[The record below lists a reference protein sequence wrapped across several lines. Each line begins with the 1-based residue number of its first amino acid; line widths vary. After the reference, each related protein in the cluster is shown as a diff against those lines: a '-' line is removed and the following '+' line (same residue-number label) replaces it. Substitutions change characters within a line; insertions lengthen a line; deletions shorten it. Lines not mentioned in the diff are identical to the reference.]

1 MRVGSPTNSPNLN
14 ASEASVRR
22 ILVLTTSYPSDEND
36 PSGIFIAKL
45 LGAIRKRG
53 YSVKVVAPSS
63 GTFYGHRLID
73 GVETLRFGYFLP
85 HSLERLTRGGGGIPE
100 NMAGSL
106 LARVQLVPM
115 MLRFVLVGLSE
126 APGSDIIYANW
137 LGAGL
142 AGAVINFFTKKPL
155 VVSFRGDDGYLAR
168 DRPLWRALTKWV
180 TARSS
185 AVAPVSGELLE
196 IMKGIG
202 VPDEKCFLP
211 RFGVDTEMF
220 HPPKVPRHEDPETR
234 ILFVGSLIVRKG
246 LHDLLEAL
254 ADPAFQRVKLI
265 VVGEGS
271 YGPQL
276 NELCDRLGLKD
287 RTEWRG
293 TVPPVGVAELMRSSD
308 ILCLPSYMEGRP
320 NAVNEAMASGLPVVT
335 TRIGG
340 IPDMVEEGRTAFLF
354 EPGNVGELRGF
365 LLALVSD
372 PDLRKKMGQAGRD
385 LLIRTGVSWDSTAE
399 EFDSLF
405 LRIIGQ
411 TPGVQAQLYIVSS
424 HPISIRFRRGRKPP
438 YV

>member
-1 MRVGSPTNSPNLN
+1 MSECGSTNIDNSQK
-14 ASEASVRR
+14 SGCSGRR

-53 YSVKVVAPSS
+53 YFVKVVAPSS
-63 GTFYGHRLID
+63 GTFYGHRLIH

-106 LARVQLVPM
+106 LARVQLAPM
-115 MLRFVLVGLSE
+115 MLRFVLAGLSE

-142 AGAVINFFTKKPL
+142 VGAVINFITRKPL

-180 TARSS
+180 TARSA
-185 AVAPVSGELLE
+185 AVAPVSAALLE
-196 IMKGIG
+196 IIKSLG
-202 VPDEKCFLP
+202 VPDDKCFLP

-220 HPPKVPRHEDPETR
+220 HPPKAPRKEDLETR

-254 ADPAFQRVKLI
+254 ADPAFRRVKLI

-276 NELCDRLGLKD
+276 NEMCGRLGLTD

-293 TVPPVGVAELMRSSD
+293 TLPPLDVAELMRSSD

-354 EPGNVGELRGF
+354 DPGNVEELRGY
-365 LLALVSD
+365 LLALVSA

-385 LLIRTGVSWDSTAE
+385 MLIRTGVSWDSTAE

-405 LRIIGQ
+405 SRITG
-411 TPGVQAQLYIVSS
+411 
-424 HPISIRFRRGRKPP
+424 KPP
-438 YV
+438 DNKPSSRS